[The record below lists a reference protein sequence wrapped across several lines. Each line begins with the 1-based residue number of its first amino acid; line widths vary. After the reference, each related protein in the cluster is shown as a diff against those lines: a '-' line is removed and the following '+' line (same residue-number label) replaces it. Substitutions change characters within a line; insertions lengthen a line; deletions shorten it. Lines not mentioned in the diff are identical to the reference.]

1 MGASQSK
8 NLAKAS
14 KAASLSASNTARK
27 YPTRSPPPSSSRTDV
42 EPNRPNPAAK
52 LGPSVHPD
60 TSSSSTR
67 NHSINFDASD
77 PDIGLDARLRELG
90 PVTPSPTLSNSSTFN
105 KVSGQDPTTS
115 SSNFVPSAS
124 TPSQSIYP
132 TTSNPAISLLT
143 ARYRIAEE
151 AEKDFERIGK
161 KGFQGRKYLDV
172 ATIRTVLVYRS
183 EGMPDAEIERR
194 LELRSGI
201 VKSLGGRV
209 VSVAGL

>member
-1 MGASQSK
+1 MFVPFQ
-8 NLAKAS
+8 
-14 KAASLSASNTARK
+14 SASTFLPGLLSFRGFRWQIVGFRFNKDILT
-27 YPTRSPPPSSSRTDV
+27 
-42 EPNRPNPAAK
+42 
-52 LGPSVHPD
+52 
-60 TSSSSTR
+60 
-67 NHSINFDASD
+67 HSLHIAIDFDASD
-77 PDIGLDARLRELG
+77 PDIGLNSRLRELG

-105 KVSGQDPTTS
+105 RASAQDPTTS
-115 SSNFVPSAS
+115 DGTFVPSAS

-132 TTSNPAISLLT
+132 TTNNPAVSLLT

-151 AEKDFERIGK
+151 AEQEFEKIGR
-161 KGFQGRKYLDV
+161 KGFEGRKYLDV

-194 LELRSGI
+194 LELRSGV

>member
-1 MGASQSK
+1 MGAAPSK

-27 YPTRSPPPSSSRTDV
+27 YPTRSPSTTSPRTNV
-42 EPNRPNPAAK
+42 EPNRPSPSTK
-52 LGPSVHPD
+52 LGPTVHPEI
-60 TSSSSTR
+60 SSTSKR
-67 NHSINFDASD
+67 DQSVDFDASD
-77 PDIGLDARLRELG
+77 PDIGLNSRLRELG

-105 KVSGQDPTTS
+105 RASAQDPTTS
-115 SSNFVPSAS
+115 DGTFVPSAS

-132 TTSNPAISLLT
+132 TTNNPAVSLLT

-151 AEKDFERIGK
+151 AEQEFEKIGR
-161 KGFQGRKYLDV
+161 KGFEGRKYLDV

-194 LELRSGI
+194 LELRSGV